1 MKYVQAKYFFVLEN
15 SFVSFLNALSDP
27 VKEEFYLPS
36 AVDQWIKKGL
46 AQVQVR
52 QAKCSWMGVT
62 YQEDKS
68 RVQESIKQLISEG
81 LYPTPLD

>member
-15 SFVSFLNALSDP
+15 SFVGFLNALSDP

-52 QAKCSWMGVT
+52 QAKCS
-62 YQEDKS
+62 
-68 RVQESIKQLISEG
+68 
-81 LYPTPLD
+81 